1 MIKKK
6 TIDRRHTHNQ
16 RHFQMLKTFSTFI
29 LLMSINLTVTA
40 QHDKKLTPFGLK
52 AGLNRSV
59 INGKELD
66 GTATGFIGLELYVS
80 FFIDNELNKKWRFEN
95 EILFSFTD
103 DYHFIEIPLRLKYLI
118 HKKII
123 LTAGPKLDFV
133 LNNDD
138 EIYDFNNFGVSVEM
152 GMQYEL
158 TKRIIS
164 EFRYSL
170 GLLPQINDFA
180 LDIYDGRRNTMRL
193 GLGYRF

>member
-1 MIKKK
+1 MPKV
-6 TIDRRHTHNQ
+6 
-16 RHFQMLKTFSTFI
+16 FSI
-29 LLMSINLTVTA
+29 LLFLTLVTLSVTA
-40 QHDKKLTPFGLK
+40 QDKKLTPFGLK
-52 AGLNRSV
+52 GGLNRSV

-66 GTATGFIGLELYVS
+66 GTATGFIGLELYIS
-80 FFIDNELNKKWRFEN
+80 FFIDNELNQKWRFEN

-103 DYHFIEIPLRLKYLI
+103 DYHFLEIPLRLKYKI
-118 HKKII
+118 HKKIFI
-123 LTAGPKLDFV
+123 TAGPKLDFV

-138 EIYDFNNFGVSVEM
+138 EIYDFNNFGVSVEI
-152 GMQYEL
+152 GMQYEI

-180 LDIYDGRRNTMRL
+180 LEMYDGKRNTIRL

>member
-1 MIKKK
+1 M
-6 TIDRRHTHNQ
+6 
-16 RHFQMLKTFSTFI
+16 FSTFF
-29 LLMSINLTVTA
+29 LLVSIPLTVTA

-52 AGLNRSV
+52 TGLNRSV

-66 GTATGFIGLELYVS
+66 GTATGFVGVELYAS
-80 FFIDNELNKKWRFEN
+80 FFIDNELNEKWRLEN

-103 DYHFIEIPLRLKYLI
+103 DYHFIEIPIRLKYQVYERIL
-118 HKKII
+118 

-138 EIYDFNNFGVSVEM
+138 EIYDFNNFSVSIEM

-164 EFRYSL
+164 EFRYSV

-180 LDIYDGRRNTMRL
+180 LDIYDGKRNTLRL

>member
-1 MIKKK
+1 MIK
-6 TIDRRHTHNQ
+6 
-16 RHFQMLKTFSTFI
+16 MFSTFF
-29 LLMSINLTVTA
+29 LLVSIPLTVTA

-52 AGLNRSV
+52 TGLNRSV
-59 INGKELD
+59 INGKELN
-66 GTATGFIGLELYVS
+66 GTAIGFVGVELYAS
-80 FFIDNELNKKWRFEN
+80 FFIDNKLNEKWRLEN

-103 DYHFIEIPLRLKYLI
+103 DYHFIEIPIRLKYQVY
-118 HKKII
+118 KRI
-123 LTAGPKLDFV
+123 LLTVGPKLDFV

-138 EIYDFNNFGVSVEM
+138 EIYDFNNFGVSIEM

-164 EFRYSL
+164 EFRYSV

-180 LDIYDGRRNTMRL
+180 LDIYDGKRNTLRL

>member
-1 MIKKK
+1 
-6 TIDRRHTHNQ
+6 
-16 RHFQMLKTFSTFI
+16 
-29 LLMSINLTVTA
+29 MSINLTVTA
-40 QHDKKLTPFGLK
+40 QNEKRLTPFGLK

-80 FFIDNELNKKWRFEN
+80 FFIDNELNEKWRFEN

-103 DYHFIEIPLRLKYLI
+103 DYHFIEIPLRLKYQI
-118 HKKII
+118 YKKVI
-123 LTAGPKLDFV
+123 LTAAPKLDFV

-138 EIYDFNNFGVSVEM
+138 EIYDFNNFGVSVEV

-180 LDIYDGRRNTMRL
+180 LDIYDGRRNTIRL

>member
-1 MIKKK
+1 
-6 TIDRRHTHNQ
+6 
-16 RHFQMLKTFSTFI
+16 MLKMFSTFF
-29 LLMSINLTVTA
+29 LLVSIPLTVSA

-52 AGLNRSV
+52 TGLNRSV

-66 GTATGFIGLELYVS
+66 GTETGFVGVELYAS
-80 FFIDNELNKKWRFEN
+80 FFIDNELNEKWRLEN

-103 DYHFIEIPLRLKYLI
+103 DYHFIEIPIRLKYQVY
-118 HKKII
+118 KRI
-123 LTAGPKLDFV
+123 LLTVGPKMDFV

-138 EIYDFNNFGVSVEM
+138 EIYDFNNFGVSIEM

-164 EFRYSL
+164 EFRYSV

-180 LDIYDGRRNTMRL
+180 LDIYDGKRNTLRL

>member
-1 MIKKK
+1 MIK
-6 TIDRRHTHNQ
+6 
-16 RHFQMLKTFSTFI
+16 MCSTFF
-29 LLMSINLTVTA
+29 LLVSIPLTVTA

-52 AGLNRSV
+52 TGLNRSV

-66 GTATGFIGLELYVS
+66 GTATGFVGVELYAS
-80 FFIDNELNKKWRFEN
+80 FFIDNELNEKWRLEN

-103 DYHFIEIPLRLKYLI
+103 DYHFIEIPIRLKYQVYKRIL
-118 HKKII
+118 
-123 LTAGPKLDFV
+123 LTAGPKMDFV

-138 EIYDFNNFGVSVEM
+138 EIYDFNNFGVSIEM

-164 EFRYSL
+164 EFRYSV

-180 LDIYDGRRNTMRL
+180 LDIYDGKRNTLRL